1 MVRETRHLWIGN
13 LPDNIREERILEH
26 FKRYGKVQS
35 VKILAKKDEDTSTVA
50 ATVAFIDIRSAAKA
64 HNADNKID
72 ERTLKTDYYEPPVSS
87 AASSATCIYIHEKDN
102 ALGRP
107 GAPPYTTPRTPRYP
121 HCVPEERSYERPS
134 HYYDRLG
141 EREPY
146 IRRTV
151 GIGYHDDEGYQAR
164 GRTRDRYSRAAPG
177 TIYPE
182 GTDRNQGHFS
192 RSHTQRQHFE
202 QQRYPPS
209 LDQYGDEREV
219 APAGTGRLPRR
230 STITTSS
237 ISSTVDSPPHSQI
250 GSRQRRQGT
259 SRRSSHSRSG
269 SPSNSQSQSSSRSSS
284 SHSSSS
290 SSKLRSSS
298 SDSSSRSPSPSKS
311 QSPATSYGSQGS
323 GKTGRSDW
331 LSSTVTAVSSLFLP
345 SAVTTLNSNNLSVG
359 NQCSNQPQ
367 NCASSPV
374 NNHSDREERKP
385 LAICVRN
392 LPVRSTDTSLKD
404 GLFHEYKKH
413 GKVTIVK
420 VIGQGTDRYAVV
432 CFKKPDDVEK
442 ALEVSKDKLFFGCK
456 IEVTAHEGLVG
467 EDNEFRPLEAE
478 LDEYHPK
485 ATRTLFIGNLEKD
498 ITHLDLRKHFEQFG
512 EIIEI
517 DIKKQGVTSTSS
529 YAFIQFMDISSVV
542 KAMRKLDG
550 ENLFGAS
557 RIKLGFGKS
566 MPTCCVWIDGVVES
580 VPEKFIRR
588 HFGRYGP
595 VRNTVIDREKGQA
608 LVFYDSIDIAQNAV
622 AEMRGRMLG
631 NKRLQ
636 VDFASRECQAS
647 FCDKLGPPGLEVLPA
662 DRQRERRERR
672 EFDPLRDE
680 QYGREGRLGFDGRVY
695 SRFEGQQRPIRE
707 NFRGMSRG
715 GYNSRGRG
723 QPFSG
728 RYETYSE
735 DFLDRRHRNFDE
747 EYSQGSGAS
756 IEDSYEQELREYGY
770 SQRERREYGSDEY
783 TIQGQ
788 GYSPLHRRDTNSISP
803 SREKH
808 RDDRSISPLARSERS
823 STRGSSR
830 TADDY
835 HSRFGGKEEVS
846 EDAGNIE
853 DKEATVKQERKR
865 NKQGNSASDLEN
877 HQSQSPPHSRPHSRS
892 RSPSKE
898 RKSSKTWDRLNNR
911 LKCPSSA
918 TLNSSSRDSMSN
930 QETTG
935 FINKETYPEQR
946 SSQKQKLE
954 EKTFDFQDSV
964 TVSSLPLA
972 ITEIS
977 YESVN
982 KPRTKRE
989 TEHLR
994 KRVHSHDSVEEH
1006 SKPEL
1011 LGQAERKRRL
1021 LSVGSLPLSRETL
1034 FSKNFSREEF
1044 KTKMVN
1050 SNINDSY
1057 ILQKKKTESNA
1068 ACDIQTNLNDL
1079 SESVSDSL
1087 NMNHIEKQSSSDHA
1101 NLKDLQQKHVHI
1113 LHLLEQLQEK
1123 GSSSDTESSIDNGQL
1138 SKLQPSSEI
1147 SISGVVECSRIC
1159 FKDSSAATSVNK
1171 SLNNEDKVSLLKEL
1185 AGSGCTQTT
1194 ENNELSDTPETLT
1207 SQTPVDP
1214 RRSAEH
1220 HNVSSTS
1227 SLSALRQ
1234 VRKQS
1239 VYQMESS
1246 LGHGQKKFSGLQI
1259 KSLACVEGEVGSS
1272 VDSSST
1278 HLLRLQS
1285 KLKEDE
1291 VSSSSDNT
1299 TLSTTVRHSSSS
1311 VLSELTHTLSP
1322 RLQSVSDNVNS
1333 VISETKREIVPLCLP
1348 LPKFAASLRSPKT
1361 SPNPLASPKPT
1372 MSSPKSGH
1380 SSSLASASKVLTPHI
1395 VREPVS
1401 KPVQLSSPEPIKEIE
1416 ERLKPENLSSSIT
1429 VSKANVNNVGSQLT
1443 VVMSTDGYHK
1453 IEKNTENASDSECS
1467 PISSPS
1473 CIEERIKAL
1482 DEKFTAWSGSTTN
1495 KSLTTTTA
1503 ASTEISTT
1511 PIIAYQKYNIKKRP
1525 KFDYMAPKPSEIMK
1539 TLLAKP
1545 TIFDQDLKRLEHINE
1560 KYEPKEIKLDLS
1572 PKVKPFFRTK
1582 AAAKEFSS
1590 PIQPLT
1596 NVTNASGQG
1605 SLDINKLNVS
1615 SSTVTTTTLS
1625 PPLTPPTTGST
1636 TTITTTTV
1644 SQILVVNHI
1653 TQSSSY
1659 QSIPFTPLMPISAKT
1674 PVSSPLKN
1682 SSDNGISQTKLNS
1695 VNQHV
1700 VSFQQRSSNPHSPS
1714 FIKKEPDTSP
1724 PIVSCIPT
1732 IKGSVPLICSS
1743 QSHLVSVIPIA
1754 TAGTKK
1760 EHFLPQ
1766 SNKKESTE
1774 SKETPLKTNDNAIK
1788 DIPIK
1793 QENSQEDKFREHSIQ
1808 KESIKKEPLLFKEIH
1823 TFKKESFISNPKDQL
1838 SHWKDSCSIIEGIK
1852 REQLQNK
1859 FDMEINS
1866 AGRTNDSIKKTPF
1879 STNWESGSAKQ
1890 SKMISEIKTENK
1902 DTQSH
1907 QPHLKDKMNEP
1918 ESKRLKTHHTSSGK
1932 NIDRGEDK
1940 CSSPPHNGSGKT
1952 DKKDKPSKFSDKV
1965 KSLTSKPEFQ
1975 VSPSEREETKNKVE
1989 TIKIKSEK
1997 RNRLKD
2003 IKEGLKHD
2011 GKLKTKS
2018 GDKGS
2023 ERNHGKNSQST
2034 SSKAKKEQT
2043 EKEKSKSERK
2053 SSVSCE
2059 KGQSGKFKIETEG
2072 EDAPVYFSM
2081 YDKVKARSSHNQSLK
2096 DQATL
2101 ESMRK
2106 KFNQLK
2112 KSRAKKG
2119 EKVKSGDID
2128 SDKDSVFS
2136 HFSSD
2141 PETKPKPCGKM
2152 KQSKKRKLVIES
2164 SSDEEITQ
2172 NAFHFE
2178 TSRDTKYAGNS
2189 SELFSDSDD
2198 QVQKD
2203 LSSSKT
2209 LPISVTSKRKKKK
2222 DFSEVEASNSQI
2234 ELSPPHSL
2242 LKDKKNKPKTSK
2254 QASIKSTKSQALKSE
2269 LETTDDERTIK
2280 PKLKKKD
2287 YKKKRS
2293 RKNKVCEIKSD
2304 TDFSDKE
2311 FSPFMKKRKEGKI
2324 RYTELKLDSESSDKE
2339 VFLPDPTQ
2347 KSKTKDKGKIPG
2359 LDTDSDFSVTNISHL
2374 SQAKEKTNKQFYDL
2388 KTDSD
2393 LSDSLTGLQVQ
2404 RQKENIKEKSKSEN
2418 NGSSDPPSL
2427 FAAEPKSDTKIGI
2440 KEEGN
2445 LKKDSKLAEDDKDK
2459 RQRTSAKKKE
2469 KSRKSSKAKEKKT
2482 NSMKGICDKPKKIDD
2497 KAKESIDNSSKVDI
2511 IEKHENSL
2519 SEPAE
2524 SPPRLRPSIFSDAEI
2539 RSDFSDYDF
2548 ENQLVRNFSEQDSW
2562 RSNDLKN
2569 ESEIGIKNTSLSK
2582 NNVFSGKLTAE
2593 EKTIEEEDNGPPPLL
2608 ENVDYEQR
2616 ETDNVQ
2622 KETGISE
2629 GNLNSAGETNKH
2641 FEEVTLVHLE
2651 IQTKVVTSEDFLK
2664 NKKNLKGKTVIDE
2677 KYNSKDEKRK
2687 KRNKKQT
2694 KEKKK
2699 KSKEDVCKVQEIT
2712 VTQLTTFPSSS
2723 KVEHSHPPDE
2733 ESKLLGDEKL
2743 DDEIV
2748 EEARK
2753 LEQELL
2759 ADSEQTYCFESEG
2772 LLRQEEKHQERKF
2785 EEEAAKETQRLEQE
2799 LFSTESWNLKVSKPY
2814 GEECL
2819 NSIGLSGDGVKDSKT
2834 SNVESVEDNDI
2845 YTDLDMNPS
2854 SVRYPETPNVTLQ
2867 PEEQADVKHEK
2878 TGVAEELDKQQNM
2891 EDDLAVS
2898 ALLQAMNSDELPA
2911 PELQKDTEYLDS
2923 LLQPHPE
2930 HTFNYLFQDSVA
2942 NGHVH
2947 SSEPISGSQED
2958 TSEEKDHNDSHMF
2971 TEQIPTYSQDLTVSN
2986 APTMNSTA
2994 QICDQKSPRSDT
3006 EEKEETKASEV
3017 QTVNENNKE
3026 SELEE
3031 RVEDE
3036 LLLAESSLTEKNDFE
3051 EADQQVPH
3059 KSDESLFE
3067 TLESSF
3073 QRLHSNDVD
3082 LKLSPQPPISEVCD
3096 AELNIEQPVKSNISE
3111 VIENSS
3117 QEHIHPEPPQPS
3129 EISSVKQNESK
3140 LSKKTGIVSKIELKK
3155 PRRRKKKGQNNESRE
3170 DANEEVNQQPPIK
3183 CENREEEGTDSNFDM
3198 NKTDGTFSKCSEVES
3213 EQLYNSEK
3221 RYVNQQEVL
3230 NNFMKNKETTVSDE
3244 TELHVPGIESQEI
3257 IIPEVLNN
3265 EWKDNDIAEDHTVVN
3280 IVSKDCTSQSENLG
3294 NADTSPRVKTS
3305 KVSFSEQSKAD
3316 EQDIPLRQN
3325 FLKMQSLE
3333 FPLDSKEKEH
3343 KNQSAE
3349 QHTEQ
3354 ILTKVQEGMT
3364 EGENTEPSQGEVL
3377 SSTVDPKPKKIV
3389 ERQRRGRKPK
3399 TRKYIESFPSNY
3411 ETQDIPHVQPA
3422 ILTRSG
3428 GRRRRLSTADKNRRT
3443 LRSDTTGSLMSTE
3456 VPTHTFADTENSL
3469 DDQLS
3474 KLISKNVIKG
3484 LANKNEDLVLN
3495 PEDRS
3500 NNDECFISTDVI
3512 FPQGHNSDSVFP
3524 EIFQEGTEKLS
3535 EINSTEE
3542 MGENIKQEEPKKR
3555 RGRKKKSFTDHQLP
3569 SSSILEK
3576 PDVKCGETE
3585 NRSKEPRLLLSL
3597 SALEKSPDQKSQKE
3611 SGNAYDVFE
3620 FRDSEDEEITFE
3632 KDIQNSFKER
3642 MLETSRTVPHSHD
3655 YKQHESEKEKK
3666 AEDIKHKAPH
3676 HEEKDMS
3683 CKEYVTELSQ
3693 HGKIA
3698 ITIRLH
3704 QKDGHDGSS
3713 ASTAEVVK
3721 TSQAICLEEVKP
3733 PSYSTEKPK
3742 EELSSTPTSDAFLT
3756 GPCKS
3761 TRKAIQLQS
3770 QITKTS
3776 VDDVIEEVVKGH
3788 FKNAE
3793 SSEADTDTLGGSQRI
3808 TRRTRARC
3816 RSEEAS
3822 AKAEEMQHDFETSNI
3837 KHEPMFIIPDN
3848 IVKDHPPES
3857 LKVPISHALIT
3868 SIADSSSSCSE
3879 PDSSKP
3885 ETRMLLRSYRITR
3898 STSRLE
3904 SSSERSVSPRSA
3916 SDPLPEPFISQ
3927 VENKSASASIVT
3939 SPVPSNDNGHS
3950 LTPLPVLKVEL
3961 PQLSS
3966 TLATQIVTS
3975 TFKDSKTA
3983 EKKTES
3989 SFSTL
3994 EKEDDTDSRS
4004 SPTVLIDPVTGFLT
4018 PVNKKGEPTGVIRE
4032 NPETSEGTIVTSL
4045 MEHRLNG
4052 NKSVVTT
4059 SNAFSN
4065 TTGTKAEVVNSTEQ
4079 INLTRYTSGCV
4090 VTYTQNLKPSV
4101 VEHKNKKQEKF
4112 SSAQLIAST
4121 LQVTVTDISES
4132 QNTSVN
4138 SKPQSLELGSDDNVS
4153 TKHNTLISAAVT
4165 SVTPV
4170 SVQTITAVTGPVT
4183 STLSVSSQHTGI
4195 PSPKTS
4201 GKDLPVRPPLFPIAQ
4216 PMPGLPSTAAS
4227 QYTPTLP
4234 VSASHSHTSLK
4245 PSITSIHGTQT
4256 PLPGHQSVVKTV
4268 AQAIHHTAEAVVA
4281 TPVTPIVH
4289 PRISVKS
4296 EIKGLGQPPVLL
4308 AASKESAT
4316 TAGAGKSGHPYPPKH
4331 SPTYY
4336 HQPGFPIGPHETA
4349 VHPGPSVLVSTSSGG
4364 LIAELLQ
4371 NPQLLQQRKEY
4382 LAAQHS
4388 VSGSGTQMS
4397 ERLTSHVG
4405 RSSGSGGGPMH
4416 ADIAVRLGNPT
4427 PPQTPTPPV
4436 TSSSH
4441 SLQAQE
4447 LHSAHLAQGLHL
4459 RHPNQTPL
4467 IMAPPPPLGIHP
4479 SDLPAYVH
4487 MYAASHPHYAA
4498 LHPEIRVQQE
4508 AQARAAAAMGITQR
4522 FGYPPIPAAAGFRQP
4537 IDTLM
4542 THTTISETKPEGKS
4556 SQRTEDKPLPQKT
4569 TKVKL
4574 ELKTP
4579 SCDNR
4584 PHDDHD
4590 HHQPHSSAESTSQ
4603 HVMTPGHLV
4612 GAGIQSVGHYS
4623 PVVRQLSP
4631 HISIPQ
4637 QDRATDSPAVASP
4650 CASGQVRHPPPPHLS
4665 GSRME
4670 EHKPTDSTSRLIQ
4683 LSKSETEK
4691 EMKPPAAHQNPPTTV
4706 PYHTLEMRGA
4716 PGRPVPAIGAPA
4728 PGHLEG
4734 RTVHERG
4741 YTPGALSLKRDVPT
4755 YTREQHYIPGELHP
4769 TSDSHKKMQTHLRP
4783 YVHQG
4788 PPTSPGP
4795 LSLST
4800 TTSVSSGISVLS
4812 PRGRVQSPRPQSTSS
4827 ISGDSTSSRR
4837 GSVHLM
4843 PQTGS
4848 EAPVSAP
4855 PPAHAMSQHTGIPRV
4870 QPQTPPHDSQVPP
4883 QGDSLLLQRYPV
4895 MWQGLLALKN
4905 DQAAVQM
4912 HFVSG
4917 NPLIARASLPPMTEG
4932 GTPPLR
4938 IAQRMRLEQNQLEGV
4953 ARKMQ
4958 MLEEHCILLALPC
4971 GRDHMDVLQQSNN
4984 LRNGFINY
4992 LQLKQA
4998 AGIVNAAAPGS
5009 QQPAYVI
5016 HIFPSCDFSNENMAR
5031 IAPDLLHSVS
5041 DIAHLLIIIATV

>member
-35 VKILAKKDEDTSTVA
+35 VKILAKKDEDTPTVA

-87 AASSATCIYIHEKDN
+87 AASSATCIYIHEKDD

-151 GIGYHDDEGYQAR
+151 GIGYHDDESYQAR

-182 GTDRNQGHFS
+182 GTDRNQGHFP

-202 QQRYPPS
+202 QQRYPP

-237 ISSTVDSPPHSQI
+237 ISSTVDSPPHSQV

-269 SPSNSQSQSSSRSSS
+269 SPSNFRSQSSSRSSS
-284 SHSSSS
+284 DSRSSSS

-323 GKTGRSDW
+323 GKTVRSDW
-331 LSSTVTAVSSLFLP
+331 LNSTVTAVSSLFLP
-345 SAVTTLNSNNLSVG
+345 PAVTNLNSNNLSLG

-367 NCASSPV
+367 NCASSPI
-374 NNHSDREERKP
+374 NNHSDREERRP

-456 IEVTAHEGLVG
+456 IEVTAHEGLDG

-517 DIKKQGVTSTSS
+517 DIKKQGATSTSS

-580 VPEKFIRR
+580 VPEKFLRR

-647 FCDKLGPPGLEVLPA
+647 FCDKLGPPGLEVLPG
-662 DRQRERRERR
+662 DRQWERRERR

-680 QYGREGRLGFDGRVY
+680 QYGRDGRLGFDGRVY
-695 SRFEGQQRPIRE
+695 SRFEGQQRPIRG

-715 GYNSRGRG
+715 GYNNCGRG

-728 RYETYSE
+728 
-735 DFLDRRHRNFDE
+735 RNFDE

-788 GYSPLHRRDTNSISP
+788 NYSPLHRRDTNSISP

-808 RDDRSISPLARSERS
+808 RDDRSTSPLARSERS
-823 STRGSSR
+823 STRGSSK

-835 HSRFGGKEEVS
+835 HSRFGGKEEGS
-846 EDAGNIE
+846 EDAVNME
-853 DKEATVKQERKR
+853 DKETTVKQERKR
-865 NKQGNSASDLEN
+865 SKQGNCASDLES
-877 HQSQSPPHSRPHSRS
+877 HQSQSPPHSRQHSGS

-918 TLNSSSRDSMSN
+918 TLNSSSRDSVSN

-935 FINKETYPEQR
+935 FVNKETYSEQR
-946 SSQKQKLE
+946 NSQKQKLE

-964 TVSSLPLA
+964 TISLPLA
-972 ITEIS
+972 ITEAS
-977 YESVN
+977 YDSLN
-982 KPRTKRE
+982 KPRTKSE

-994 KRVHSHDSVEEH
+994 KRVHSNDSVEEH
-1006 SKPEL
+1006 SKSDL

-1034 FSKNFSREEF
+1034 FPKNLSREEI

-1050 SNINDSY
+1050 SNVSDSSSV
-1057 ILQKKKTESNA
+1057 KCKKTESNVE
-1068 ACDIQTNLNDL
+1068 CNIRTNLNDL
-1079 SESVSDSL
+1079 SESVSEPLS
-1087 NMNHIEKQSSSDHA
+1087 MNHVEKQSSSDHA

-1138 SKLQPSSEI
+1138 SKVQPNSEI
-1147 SISGVVECSRIC
+1147 SIPGVVECTRIC
-1159 FKDSSAATSVNK
+1159 FKDSSSATSVNK
-1171 SLNNEDKVSLLKEL
+1171 SLNNNDKVNLSKEL

-1194 ENNELSDTPETLT
+1194 ESNELSETTKTLA
-1207 SQTPVDP
+1207 SQKPVDP

-1227 SLSALRQ
+1227 SLSALRR

-1246 LGHGQKKFSGLQI
+1246 LDHGQKKFPGLQI
-1259 KSLACVEGEVGSS
+1259 KSFACVEGEVGSS
-1272 VDSSST
+1272 IDSSASP
-1278 HLLRLQS
+1278 LLRLQS

-1299 TLSTTVRHSSSS
+1299 TTVRHSSS
-1311 VLSELTHTLSP
+1311 VLSDLTKTLSP
-1322 RLQSVSDNVNS
+1322 RLQSISDNVAFVTNES
-1333 VISETKREIVPLCLP
+1333 KREIVPLCLP

-1361 SPNPLASPKPT
+1361 SPNPLTSPKT
-1372 MSSPKSGH
+1372 TVSSPKSGH
-1380 SSSLASASKVLTPHI
+1380 SSSLALASKVLTPHI
-1395 VREPVS
+1395 LREPIP
-1401 KPVQLSSPEPIKEIE
+1401 KPMQLGSPEPIKEIE
-1416 ERLKPENLSSSIT
+1416 ERLKSENLSSSLI
-1429 VSKANVNNVGSQLT
+1429 VSKASVNNVSGRMT
-1443 VVMSTDGYHK
+1443 VVMSTDGHHK
-1453 IEKNTENASDSECS
+1453 IEKNMESASDSECS

-1511 PIIAYQKYNIKKRP
+1511 PVIDYQKYNIKKRP

-1596 NVTNASGQG
+1596 NVTNAIGQG
-1605 SLDINKLNVS
+1605 SLDMNKLTVS
-1615 SSTVTTTTLS
+1615 SSIVTTTTLS

-1659 QSIPFTPLMPISAKT
+1659 QTIPFSPLTPGSAKI

-1682 SSDNGISQTKLNS
+1682 SSDNGLSQTKLNS

-1714 FIKKEPDTSP
+1714 FIKKEPSTSP
-1724 PIVSCIPT
+1724 PTISSLPT
-1732 IKGSVPLICSS
+1732 VKGSLSLICSS
-1743 QSHLVSVIPIA
+1743 QSHLVSLIPIA
-1754 TAGTKK
+1754 TVGTKK

-1766 SNKKESTE
+1766 SIKKESTE
-1774 SKETPLKTNDNAIK
+1774 PKEASYKTHDNAIK

-1793 QENSQEDKFREHSIQ
+1793 QENSQEDKFREHSVQ
-1808 KESIKKEPLLFKEIH
+1808 KEIIKKEPLLFKEIH
-1823 TFKKESFISNPKDQL
+1823 TFKKESLSSNPKDQL
-1838 SHWKDSCSIIEGIK
+1838 IHWKDSCGIIEGIK
-1852 REQLQNK
+1852 KEQLQDR

-1866 AGRTNDSIKKTPF
+1866 VGQINDSIKKTPF
-1879 STNWESGSAKQ
+1879 STNWESDSAKQ
-1890 SKMISEIKTENK
+1890 SKVTSEIKTDNR
-1902 DTQSH
+1902 DAQSH
-1907 QPHLKDKMNEP
+1907 QSQLKDKMNEP
-1918 ESKRLKTHHTSSGK
+1918 ESKRLKTHHTSSSK
-1932 NIDRGEDK
+1932 NTDRGEDK

-1952 DKKDKPSKFSDKV
+1952 DKKDKSSKSSDKV

-1975 VSPSEREETKNKVE
+1975 VSPSEKEETKYKAE
-1989 TIKIKSEK
+1989 TVKIKSEK
-1997 RNRLKD
+1997 RNKLKD
-2003 IKEGLKHD
+2003 NKDGLKHE
-2011 GKLKTKS
+2011 GKLRTKS

-2043 EKEKSKSERK
+2043 EKEKLKSERK
-2053 SSVSCE
+2053 SSVNCE
-2059 KGQSGKFKIETEG
+2059 KGQSGKSKIEMEG
-2072 EDAPVYFSM
+2072 EEAPVYFSM

-2119 EKVKSGDID
+2119 EKSKSGDID
-2128 SDKDSVFS
+2128 SDKDSDVFS

-2141 PETKPKPCGKM
+2141 PETKPKPCGKI

-2178 TSRDTKYAGNS
+2178 TSRDTKYAENS
-2189 SELFSDSDD
+2189 SELLSDSDD
-2198 QVQKD
+2198 QVHKD
-2203 LSSSKT
+2203 LGSSKT

-2222 DFSEVEASNSQI
+2222 DFFEVEASNSQI
-2234 ELSPPHSL
+2234 ELSPPHPIH
-2242 LKDKKNKPKTSK
+2242 KDKRNKPKTK
-2254 QASIKSTKSQALKSE
+2254 QTSTKSTRSQALKSE

-2293 RKNKVCEIKSD
+2293 KKNKLCEIKSD

-2311 FSPFMKKRKEGKI
+2311 FSPFMKKGKEGKN
-2324 RYTELKLDSESSDKE
+2324 RYIELKLDSESSDKE
-2339 VFLPDPTQ
+2339 VFFPDLTQ
-2347 KSKTKDKGKIPG
+2347 KSETKDKGKIPG
-2359 LDTDSDFSVTNISHL
+2359 LDTDSDFSVTDMSHL

-2388 KTDSD
+2388 KSDSD
-2393 LSDSLTGLQVQ
+2393 FSDSLTGLKVQ
-2404 RQKENIKEKSKSEN
+2404 KQKENIKEKPKSEN
-2418 NGSSDPPSL
+2418 IGDSDPPSL
-2427 FAAEPKSDTKIGI
+2427 FVAEPKLDTKISI
-2440 KEEGN
+2440 KEDSN
-2445 LKKDSKLAEDDKDK
+2445 LKKDSKLTEDDKDK
-2459 RQRTSAKKKE
+2459 KQRTSAKKKK

-2482 NSMKGICDKPKKIDD
+2482 NTVKGICDKPKKVDD
-2497 KAKESIDNSSKVDI
+2497 KAKENIDNSSKTDI

-2569 ESEIGIKNTSLSK
+2569 DFEKGIKNTSLSK
-2582 NNVFSGKLTAE
+2582 NNVFSGKLNAE

-2616 ETDNVQ
+2616 ETNNLEKD
-2622 KETGISE
+2622 GINE
-2629 GNLNSAGETNKH
+2629 VNLNNAGETNKH
-2641 FEEVTLVHLE
+2641 LEEDTTFHLE

-2664 NKKNLKGKTVIDE
+2664 RKKNLKGKIVIDE
-2677 KYNSKDEKRK
+2677 KHNSKDEKRK

-2699 KSKEDVCKVQEIT
+2699 RLKEDICKVKEIT

-2723 KVEHSHPPDE
+2723 QVEHFHRLDE
-2733 ESKLLGDEKL
+2733 DSKLSGDEKL

-2748 EEARK
+2748 KEARK
-2753 LEQELL
+2753 LEEELL
-2759 ADSEQTYCFESEG
+2759 ADSHADSEETYCFESDG
-2772 LLRQEEKHQERKF
+2772 LPRQEEKHQERKF

-2799 LFSTESWNLKVSKPY
+2799 LFSTESWNLKVSKPF

-2819 NSIGLSGDGVKDSKT
+2819 NSVGLSGDAVKDSKA
-2834 SNVESVEDNDI
+2834 SDVESVKDDDI
-2845 YTDLDMNPS
+2845 YSDLDMNPS
-2854 SVRYPETPNVTLQ
+2854 CVRYPETPNVTLQ
-2867 PEEQADVKHEK
+2867 SEEQADMKHEK
-2878 TGVAEELDKQQNM
+2878 TGVAEELDKQQKM

-2898 ALLQAMNSDELPA
+2898 ALLQAMNGDELPA

-2923 LLQPHPE
+2923 LLEPHPE
-2930 HTFNYLFQDSVA
+2930 HTFNYLFQDSGSS
-2942 NGHVH
+2942 GHVR
-2947 SSEPISGSQED
+2947 SSEPISGTQED
-2958 TSEEKDHNDSHMF
+2958 TSEEKDDNDSHLF
-2971 TEQIPTYSQDLTVSN
+2971 TEHIPTYSQDLTASD
-2986 APTMNSTA
+2986 APTMNSTGK
-2994 QICDQKSPRSDT
+2994 ICDQKSPRSGI
-3006 EEKEETKASEV
+3006 EEEDETKASQV
-3017 QTVNENNKE
+3017 QPVNKNNKE
-3026 SELEE
+3026 CELQE

-3036 LLLAESSLTEKNDFE
+3036 FLLPESSLSEKHDFE
-3051 EADQQVPH
+3051 QADEQVPQ

-3073 QRLHSNDVD
+3073 QILHSDD
-3082 LKLSPQPPISEVCD
+3082 MELKLSPQPPISIVHD
-3096 AELNIEQPVKSNISE
+3096 AELDVEQPAKSEINE

-3117 QEHIHPEPPQPS
+3117 QECIHPEPSQPS
-3129 EISSVKQNESK
+3129 EVSSVTQNESK
-3140 LSKKTGIVSKIELKK
+3140 LPKKTGTISKIELKK
-3155 PRRRKKKGQNNESRE
+3155 PRHRKKKGQNNQLRE
-3170 DANEEVNQQPPIK
+3170 DANEEMNQQPSIK
-3183 CENREEEGTDSNFDM
+3183 CENKEEQEGINSNLDM
-3198 NKTDGTFSKCSEVES
+3198 NKSHGTFSTCSEVES

-3221 RYVNQQEVL
+3221 KYINQQEVF
-3230 NNFMKNKETTVSDE
+3230 NDFTKGKETTVSGE
-3244 TELHVPGIESQEI
+3244 AESHIPEIQSQEI
-3257 IIPEVLNN
+3257 ITPEVLNN
-3265 EWKDNDIAEDHTVVN
+3265 EWKNNDSDEGHTIVN
-3280 IVSKDCTSQSENLG
+3280 IVRKDCTSQPENLG
-3294 NADTSPRVKTS
+3294 NADTLPTVEAS
-3305 KVSFSEQSKAD
+3305 KFSFSEQSKTD
-3316 EQDIPLRQN
+3316 EHYIP
-3325 FLKMQSLE
+3325 STSE
-3333 FPLDSKEKEH
+3333 FSEDAELGICQLDSIEREH
-3343 KNQSAE
+3343 KDQIAE

-3354 ILTKVQEGMT
+3354 TLVDEGHEGMT
-3364 EGENTEPSQGEVL
+3364 EGEDTEPSQGNVL
-3377 SSTVDPKPKKIV
+3377 PSTVDPKPKKIV

-3399 TRKYIESFPSNY
+3399 TRKYAESSLFLPNY
-3411 ETQDIPHVQPA
+3411 ETKDIQHVQPA

-3428 GRRRRLSTADKNRRT
+3428 GRRRRPSTADKNRRT

-3456 VPTHTFADTENSL
+3456 VPTHTFADTEDSL
-3469 DDQLS
+3469 DDQIS
-3474 KLISKNVIKG
+3474 KLISKSVVKVA
-3484 LANKNEDLVLN
+3484 ANKNDDLVLN
-3495 PEDRS
+3495 SEVRS
-3500 NNDECFISTDVI
+3500 NNDECIIRTDVN
-3512 FPQGHNSDSVFP
+3512 FPQDHNNDSAIP
-3524 EIFQEGTEKLS
+3524 EICQEGIEKLS
-3535 EINSTEE
+3535 EINSMEE

-3555 RGRKKKSFTDHQLP
+3555 RGRKKKGSTDHQLP
-3569 SSSILEK
+3569 TSSILEK
-3576 PDVKCGETE
+3576 PDIKCGETE

-3597 SALEKSPDQKSQKE
+3597 SALEKSPDQKPQKE

-3642 MLETSRTVPHSHD
+3642 MLETNRTVPHSHD

-3713 ASTAEVVK
+3713 AGTAEVVK
-3721 TSQAICLEEVKP
+3721 TSQAICSEEVKL

-3742 EELSSTPTSDAFLT
+3742 EELSSSLTSDAFLT

-3793 SSEADTDTLGGSQRI
+3793 SPEADTDTLGGSQRI

-3816 RSEEAS
+3816 RSEEVF
-3822 AKAEEMQHDFETSNI
+3822 AKAEEMEHDFETSNI

-3848 IVKDHPPES
+3848 IVKDHPSES
-3857 LKVPISHALIT
+3857 LKVPISHAIIT

-3879 PDSSKP
+3879 PDSSRP

-3904 SSSERSVSPRSA
+3904 SSSERSVSPRSS
-3916 SDPLPEPFISQ
+3916 SDQLPEPLISQ
-3927 VENKSASASIVT
+3927 VENKSVSTSIVT
-3939 SPVPSNDNGHS
+3939 SSVVSNDNGHS

-3975 TFKDSKTA
+3975 TLKDSKTT

-3989 SFSTL
+3989 SLSTL
-3994 EKEDDTDSRS
+3994 EKDDDTDSRS

-4032 NPETSEGTIVTSL
+4032 TPEISEGTIVTSL
-4045 MEHRLNG
+4045 IEHRLNG
-4052 NKSVVTT
+4052 NKSNVVT

-4065 TTGTKAEVVNSTEQ
+4065 TTGTKIEVVSSTEQ
-4079 INLTRYTSGCV
+4079 IDLTRYTSGCV

-4101 VEHKNKKQEKF
+4101 VEYKNKKEDKF
-4112 SSAQLIAST
+4112 SSAQLIASNI
-4121 LQVTVTDISES
+4121 QETVTENSES
-4132 QNTSVN
+4132 LNNSVN
-4138 SKPQSLELGSDDNVS
+4138 SMPQSLELESDDTVS
-4153 TKHNTLISAAVT
+4153 TKHSTFISTAMT
-4165 SVTPV
+4165 SVMPV

-4183 STLSVSSQHTGI
+4183 STLSVSSKHTGI
-4195 PSPKTS
+4195 LSPNTS
-4201 GKDLPVRPPLFPIAQ
+4201 EKDLPVGQPLVPIAQ

-4227 QYTPTLP
+4227 PYTPTLS
-4234 VSASHSHTSLK
+4234 VSASHSHRSLK
-4245 PSITSIHGTQT
+4245 PSITSIYGPQT
-4256 PLPGHQSVVKTV
+4256 PLPSHQSVVKTV
-4268 AQAIHHTAEAVVA
+4268 APTAHQTAETVVA
-4281 TPVTPIVH
+4281 TPVTPVVH

-4308 AASKESAT
+4308 AVSKESAT
-4316 TAGAGKSGHPYPPKH
+4316 IAGTGKSGHPYPPKH
-4331 SPTYY
+4331 SPTYF
-4336 HQPGFPIGPHETA
+4336 HQPGFPMGPHETA

-4364 LIAELLQ
+4364 VIAELLQ

-4388 VSGSGTQMS
+4388 VSASVTQMS
-4397 ERLTSHVG
+4397 ERLISHVS
-4405 RSSGSGGGPMH
+4405 RTSGPGGGPIH

-4436 TSSSH
+4436 TSSTH

-4459 RHPNQTPL
+4459 RHPNQAPL

-4542 THTTISETKPEGKS
+4542 AHTALSETKPEGKS
-4556 SQRTEDKPLPQKT
+4556 SQRTEDKSLPQKT

-4584 PHDDHD
+4584 PRDDHE
-4590 HHQPHSSAESTSQ
+4590 HHQPHSSAECTSQ

-4612 GAGIQSVGHYS
+4612 VAGIQPAGHYS

-4637 QDRATDSPAVASP
+4637 QERATDSPAVASP
-4650 CASGQVRHPPPPHLS
+4650 YASGQVRHPPPPHLS

-4683 LSKSETEK
+4683 LPKSETEK
-4691 EMKPPAAHQNPPTTV
+4691 EMKPPAAHQNPPTTI
-4706 PYHTLEMRGA
+4706 PYHTLELRGA

-4734 RTVHERG
+4734 RPVHDRA

-4755 YTREQHYIPGELHP
+4755 YTREQHFVPGELHP

-4800 TTSVSSGISVLS
+4800 TSSVSSGISVLS
-4812 PRGRVQSPRPQSTSS
+4812 PRGRVQSPRPQSASS
-4827 ISGDSTSSRR
+4827 ISGESICSRR

-4848 EAPVSAP
+4848 EAPVSVP
-4855 PPAHAMSQHTGIPRV
+4855 PPAHAMSQHTGIPRA

-4932 GTPPLR
+4932 GTPPVR